1 MGLQINRQQPK
12 RRRCGNGSTPQV
24 RQEVYPQARQ
34 GVHAAGAAMGS
45 HAPALAAVP
54 EPPRKGA
61 QAVAVSGVAAPP
73 EGAGLRSL

>member
-24 RQEVYPQARQ
+24 RQ
-34 GVHAAGAAMGS
+34 GV

>member
-24 RQEVYPQARQ
+24 R
-34 GVHAAGAAMGS
+34 
-45 HAPALAAVP
+45 
-54 EPPRKGA
+54 KGA
-61 QAVAVSGVAAPP
+61 QAVAVSGAAAAP